1 MCGAFL
7 PHRIHLN
14 PAGLGLQRWPF
25 SQQTAKTFTWW
36 KKYTFVRHKLR
47 NLTLSIKVS
56 FREEGGEGGR
66 KSWSQGRDGEE
77 VVGET
82 RGMLESERG
91 QNVRKPST
99 KEDEEGAGKMQDED
113 GVMMRAQTGLL

>member
-1 MCGAFL
+1 M
-7 PHRIHLN
+7 
-14 PAGLGLQRWPF
+14 
-25 SQQTAKTFTWW
+25 
-36 KKYTFVRHKLR
+36 RHKLR

-56 FREEGGEGGR
+56 FREEEGRRGGG
-66 KSWSQGRDGEE
+66 KSWSQERAGEE